1 VLYRIII
8 KLGDSRDDSYISEPI
23 LELEGPFPS
32 LILLLC
38 SVCPLDSLVPCI
50 FCLLYWP
57 SSLLLLMLCHEKSD
71 IIKLCSVPYSA

>member
-1 VLYRIII
+1 MIAAPWFRRGVLYGIII

-38 SVCPLDSLVPCI
+38 SVCLLVSLVLG
-50 FCLLYWP
+50 F
-57 SSLLLLMLCHEKSD
+57 SFGKG
-71 IIKLCSVPYSA
+71 